1 MLISFSGA
9 QSTGKS
15 TLLKMWQEAIPEW
28 DYIPEVTRL
37 VKREYDLPINEDGND
52 LTQTMIMGEHLRNAF
67 IKREKHAILDRCSL
81 DGLVYTHWL
90 CDNKKVSVGAY
101 SHARYVFDNT
111 IDKYDL
117 IIYTSPE
124 DVPVVDDGERSINI
138 KFREEIIEL
147 FEQYLIT
154 IPERKLLRV
163 RGDVRQRIDQ
173 IGLAFEYIG
182 MGNYSPLTF
191 NRSFFRP
198 ISCN

>member
-1 MLISFSGA
+1 MIVSFSGA

-15 TLLKMWQEAIPEW
+15 TLLKVWQEAMPEW

-52 LTQTMIMGEHLRNAF
+52 LTQTMIMSEHLRNAF
-67 IKREKHAILDRCSL
+67 TKRDKHVILDRCSL

-90 CDNKKVSVGAY
+90 CDNKKVSMGTY

-111 IDKYDL
+111 VEKYDL

-124 DVPVVDDGERSINI
+124 DVPVVDDGERSINV

-147 FEQYLIT
+147 FEQYLSD
-154 IPERKLLRV
+154 IPAHKLLRV
-163 RGDVRQRIDQ
+163 RGNVEDRTHQ
-173 IGLAFEYIG
+173 ISLALDNIG
-182 MGNYSPLTF
+182 MSKKLSSN
-191 NRSFFRP
+191 
-198 ISCN
+198 

>member
-15 TLLKMWQEAIPEW
+15 TLLKVCQDAMPEW

-52 LTQTMIMGEHLRNAF
+52 LTQMMIMGEHLRNAYS
-67 IKREKHAILDRCSL
+67 KRDKHVILDRCSL

-90 CDNKKVSVGAY
+90 CDNKKVSMGTY

-111 IDKYDL
+111 IEKYNL

-138 KFREEIIEL
+138 KFRDEIIEL
-147 FEQYLIT
+147 FEQYLSN
-154 IPERKLLRV
+154 IPSQRVLRV
-163 RGDVRQRIDQ
+163 KGTVAQRTHQ
-173 IGLAFEYIG
+173 IGLALDKLSIDRHSLKFY
-182 MGNYSPLTF
+182 Y
-191 NRSFFRP
+191 
-198 ISCN
+198 